1 MKRLIALSLASAGL
15 LLAAGCGKTDD
26 SEIHADATCYCDY
39 YGNGTTNYVV
49 TIQYGRLKNDG
60 SFRKAGE
67 TLTLDFIAP
76 GDAER
81 KTLPEGTYTLDT
93 DEILA
98 PGELVQSSAYTLLE
112 YLQAWID
119 AGFSIDLKECSDLDL
134 NSIAGYYGTAY
145 YKQTNN
151 KDGEAFPVSQATAT
165 VTRNGKNYLIS
176 ATVTVNGEA
185 KEFTYEGP
193 IEISIQEPAEPL
205 TEGFTAYYY
214 GDYYNVSADNWLV
227 RVLME
232 ESEALI
238 LELLKTKG
246 TVDDLPLGSFT
257 VSRGMVPGD
266 LISGVLDETS
276 GTVDGS
282 CVASWSNHLKMLIDD
297 GNIELSRG
305 EEEKMR
311 LNYSLRGSDP
321 IYGGEREGT
330 FTGALKVVDCTVE
343 LSSMLSP
350 NSDDNLKYAQ
360 YGSKKTLQKAT
371 RAHDRRRL

>member
-1 MKRLIALSLASAGL
+1 MKRLIAISLTFAGL
-15 LLAAGCGKTDD
+15 LLVAGCGKTDD
-26 SEIHADATCYCDY
+26 SEVHVDAICYCDY
-39 YGNGTTNYVV
+39 YGNGTTNYVL
-49 TIQYGRLKNDG
+49 TIQYGRLKSDG
-60 SFRKAGE
+60 SYRKVGE
-67 TLTLDFIAP
+67 TLTLDLIAP
-76 GDAER
+76 GDADR

-93 DEILA
+93 DNTLV
-98 PGELVQSSAYTLLE
+98 PGELVPSSAYTLME

-119 AGFSIDLKECSDLDL
+119 AGYSIDLKEYSDLDL

-145 YKQTNN
+145 YKQTNK

-165 VTRNGKNYLIS
+165 VTRNGKNYLVS
-176 ATVTVNGEA
+176 AAITVNGES

-193 IEISIQEPAEPL
+193 LEMVIQEPAEPL
-205 TEGFTAYYY
+205 TAGFTAYYY
-214 GDYYNVSADNWLV
+214 GDFYNVSADNWTI

-232 ESEALI
+232 ESEALY

-246 TVDDLPLGSFT
+246 SVNDIPEGNFT

-266 LISGVLDETS
+266 LISGVIDQAE
-276 GTVDGS
+276 GIVDGS
-282 CVASWSNHLKMLIDD
+282 CVATWKGQLKVLIDD
-297 GNIELSRG
+297 GGIELTKV

-311 LNYSLRGSDP
+311 LNYTVRGSDP

-330 FTGALKVVDCTVE
+330 FTGPLKVVDCTVE
-343 LSSMLSP
+343 LSSMLAP
-350 NSDDNLKYAQ
+350 NSDDNLKFAQ